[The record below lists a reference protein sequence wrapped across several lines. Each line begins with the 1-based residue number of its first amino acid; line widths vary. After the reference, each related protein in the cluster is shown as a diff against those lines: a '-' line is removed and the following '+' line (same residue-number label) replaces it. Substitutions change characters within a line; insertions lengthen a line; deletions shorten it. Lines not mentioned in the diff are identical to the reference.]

1 MEKGKFIM
9 MTVVNENLSFEAL
22 GTFAYSLSPVSASIQ
37 EVAELEFYRES
48 DQLLRTKSQGAVRI
62 NIADWENNPTD
73 IENNFVHYQEAVII
87 NVKAKDEEEALHML
101 NIQVNEVNLND
112 AYITLYDF
120 EGKPYLF
127 SIFQTRI
134 NWDSAEINLKN

>member
-1 MEKGKFIM
+1 M